1 LPKTALRKEK
11 KKTLNNLGLSILLLF
26 LRSERFSFA
35 PLIYKSSYQVL
46 NRRHIRVKVMQSIY
60 AMHQN
65 GSDNLQ
71 KEEKFLLYSIENIQ
85 DLYLVM
91 LSSLIEICKKE
102 AVFLVKSSEKHLAT
116 PEEKK
121 PNNKFIN
128 NAIFQMLAENNS
140 LSIAL
145 ETRKVDNWSLN
156 DDYIQILLSAIKESE
171 LYKKYMSNSINTF
184 EEDREFIASI
194 FMDIIAPNEKLYEYL
209 EDDKLTWVDDIPLVN
224 TQIIKQLK
232 ALKSKEDESFRVPK
246 LYKDTEDKEFVSNL
260 FKKTVLNET
269 ELAKE
274 YIDKTP
280 NWDTE
285 RIAEIDTIILKMAI
299 CEFLKFP
306 SIPVKVTINEYLEI
320 AKEYSTPKS
329 SIFINGILDNLVKE
343 FEVAKKLQKTGRG
356 LM

>member
-1 LPKTALRKEK
+1 M
-11 KKTLNNLGLSILLLF
+11 
-26 LRSERFSFA
+26 
-35 PLIYKSSYQVL
+35 L

-65 GSDNLQ
+65 GSDNIE
-71 KEEKFLLYSIENIQ
+71 KEEKFLLFSIDSIQ
-85 DLYLVM
+85 DLYLLM

-102 AVFLVKSSEKHLAT
+102 ALFLEKSSTKHLAT
-116 PEEKK
+116 AEDK
-121 PNNKFIN
+121 NANTKFID
-128 NAIFQMLAENNS
+128 NAIFKILTENTS
-140 LSIAL
+140 LNQAL
-145 ETRKVDNWSLN
+145 KDRKITNWTMN
-156 DDYIQILLSAIKESE
+156 DDYILLLLADIKKSE
-171 LYKKYMSNSINTF
+171 LYRKYMSNRTNTF
-184 EEDREFIASI
+184 EEDQEFIVNL
-194 FMDIIAPNEKLYEYL
+194 FMDVIAANEKLYDYL
-209 EDDKLTWVDDIPLVN
+209 EDYKLTWADDIPVVN

-232 ALKSKEDESFRVPK
+232 SIKSSNDKNFSVSK

-260 FKKTVLNET
+260 FRKIVLNET

-274 YIDKTP
+274 YINKTP

-299 CEFLKFP
+299 GEFLKFP

-343 FEVAKKLQKTGRG
+343 FQTANKLNKTGRG